1 MVESSCVYNTEL
13 VSSLDH
19 TPESSV
25 GLTHGSIWVYTL
37 SGGFRS
43 SINSSMTAYATS
55 EFGLHSLLTVVD
67 IVSGAMTAACYI
79 PLAKGLDL
87 WGRAEGF
94 VLMVGML
101 VLGMVLQAAAPNLP
115 ALCAGRVSRRRF
127 CRSKLIKSCLLT
139 YSAGLLFH
147 RSCRCGVCVCH
158 CRSRYDEPEK
168 SWHRVRL
175 HLISVHGDR
184 FCRTSSCAVVST

>member
-1 MVESSCVYNTEL
+1 MFDY
-13 VSSLDH
+13 
-19 TPESSV
+19 
-25 GLTHGSIWVYTL
+25 SIWIYTL

-55 EFGLHSLLTVVD
+55 EFGLHSLLTIVD

-101 VLGMVLQAAAPNLP
+101 TLGMVLQAAAPNLP
-115 ALCAGRVSRRRF
+115 ALCAGRVVDSFSRHRFWLLTFLAGLSISRRRR
-127 CRSKLIKSCLLT
+127 CCL
-139 YSAGLLFH
+139 
-147 RSCRCGVCVCH
+147 RICD
-158 CRSRYDEPEK
+158 CRSRHDQLEE
-168 SWHRVRL
+168 SWTCFRLYVFAIHDHRL
-175 HLISVHGDR
+175 HRSKSR
-184 FCRTSSCAVVST
+184 PSF

>member
-1 MVESSCVYNTEL
+1 VFHN
-13 VSSLDH
+13 
-19 TPESSV
+19 
-25 GLTHGSIWVYTL
+25 SIWIYTL

-55 EFGLHSLLTVVD
+55 EFGLHSLLTIVD

-101 VLGMVLQAAAPNLP
+101 TLGMVLQAAAPNLP
-115 ALCAGRVSRRRF
+115 ALCAGRVGDSF
-127 CRSKLIKSCLLT
+127 FQLLILVANISCRSSNQSEVPVL
-139 YSAGLLFH
+139 
-147 RSCRCGVCVCH
+147 
-158 CRSRYDEPEK
+158 
-168 SWHRVRL
+168 
-175 HLISVHGDR
+175 
-184 FCRTSSCAVVST
+184 STHM